1 MGNETAGEPHR
12 QRRGADKVN
21 PIQKSK
27 RELRIRLVYPP
38 FVPTSSADQPFQIKE
53 RPAKNMDYSLKAGG
67 EEYKGTTD
75 GEGVLRQV
83 LPVDVDSASLTLFV
97 KVKGQQQTFWQL
109 DLLISDL
116 DGCPG
121 RAGAKARLNNLGLFG
136 TESVDLGQDDHKSG
150 GDENYNPYLRA
161 LERFT
166 NLFGP
171 APVPQSIFDEKAAW
185 ARIKEIH
192 GG

>member
-1 MGNETAGEPHR
+1 MGNGTEGEPHR

-75 GEGVLRQV
+75 GDGVLRQV
-83 LPVDVDSASLTLFV
+83 LPVDVDTASLTLFV
-97 KVKGQQQTFWQL
+97 KVKGNQQTFWQL

-116 DGCPG
+116 DGFGG
-121 RAGAKARLNNLGLFG
+121 RAGAKARLNNLGLFA
-136 TESVDLGQDDHKSG
+136 TETVDLSEVDDKFT
-150 GDENYNPYLRA
+150 GDEGYNSYLRA
-161 LERFT
+161 LYRFI

-171 APVPQSIFDEKAAW
+171 AQDPQSMFDEKAAW

>member
-1 MGNETAGEPHR
+1 MGNETDGEPHR
-12 QRRGADKVN
+12 QRRGADRVN

-38 FVPTSSADQPFQIKE
+38 FLPTSSADQPFRITE
-53 RPAKNMDYSLKAGG
+53 RPAKNVDYSLKAGG

-75 GEGVLRQV
+75 GDGVLRQV
-83 LPVDVDSASLTLFV
+83 LPVDVDSGSLTLFV
-97 KVKGQQQTFWQL
+97 NGKGKQQTFWQL

-116 DGCPG
+116 DGCEG
-121 RAGAKARLNNLGLFG
+121 RAGAKARLNNLGLFA
-136 TESVDLGQDDHKSG
+136 TETVDLSEVDYKLKYEDY
-150 GDENYNPYLRA
+150 ETYLRA

-171 APVPQSIFDEKAAW
+171 APNPDSAFDEKAAW

-192 GG
+192 GS

>member
-1 MGNETAGEPHR
+1 MGNGTTGEPHR
-12 QRRGADKVN
+12 QRRGADQVN

-75 GEGVLRQV
+75 GDGVLRQV

-97 KVKGQQQTFWQL
+97 NGKGNQQTLWQL
-109 DLLISDL
+109 DLLIADL
-116 DGCPG
+116 DGCEG
-121 RAGAKARLNNLGLFG
+121 IVGAKARLNNLGLFASE
-136 TESVDLGQDDHKSG
+136 TVDLSEDYMKVVYEERES
-150 GDENYNPYLRA
+150 YVRA
-161 LERFT
+161 LGRFM

-171 APVPQSIFDEKAAW
+171 AQNPNSAFDEKAAW

>member
-1 MGNETAGEPHR
+1 MGNGTAGEPHR

-21 PIQKSK
+21 PIQKSN

-38 FVPTSSADQPFQIKE
+38 FLPTSSADQPFQITE

-67 EEYKGTTD
+67 KEYKGTTD
-75 GEGVLRQV
+75 GNGVLREV
-83 LPVDVDSASLTLFV
+83 LPVGVESASLTLFV
-97 KVKGQQQTFWQL
+97 NVKGQQQTFWQL
-109 DLLISDL
+109 DLVIVDL
-116 DGCPG
+116 DGSEG
-121 RAGAKARLNNLGLFG
+121 IVGAKARLNNLGLFA
-136 TESVDLGQDDHKSG
+136 TEKVDLTVDPFNR
-150 GDENYNPYLRA
+150 NYEEDNSYLRA
-161 LERFT
+161 RDRFM

-171 APVPQSIFDEKAAW
+171 VQNPNSEFDEKDAW

>member
-1 MGNETAGEPHR
+1 MGDRSAGEPHR

-38 FVPTSSADQPFQIKE
+38 FVPTSSADQPFQITE

-75 GEGVLRQV
+75 GDGVLRQV
-83 LPVDVDSASLTLFV
+83 LPVDVYSASLTLFV
-97 KVKGQQQTFWQL
+97 NVKGKQQTFWQL
-109 DLLISDL
+109 DLAVSDL
-116 DGCPG
+116 DGCGG
-121 RAGAKARLNNLGLFG
+121 RAGAKARLNNLGLFA
-136 TESVDLGQDDHKSG
+136 TETVDLSEVDYKVIN
-150 GDENYNPYLRA
+150 ENYEPYLRA
-161 LERFT
+161 LERFI

-171 APVPQSIFDEKAAW
+171 AKNPDSMFDEKAAW
-185 ARIKEIH
+185 ARVKEIH